1 MNKAFLK
8 NMKLFK
14 LVEYNHSYRKIVK
27 LVNELGDDEVN
38 EIKALDILG
47 DTPTSRA
54 LVNDMRIALHS
65 DHYSLWCLTYYGV
78 NSFTIEKLKDEFED
92 INIMV
97 PRINDLPSL
106 GLHDSTINKI
116 MLLINDLKLNQKG
129 NLEHEVLRIIENNE
143 PIQNREL
150 KTLIFSKYYDV
161 DSRMFDSL
169 IDSMLSRNVIINTI
183 TGYKIKHFSL
193 VDYLNESNEEIDKVV
208 LDRCNGK
215 TLDEIGAELNLSK
228 ERVRQKISKRILQL
242 PVFNKEQDYFQIRS
256 SYTFSRKDAEILGFE
271 IPVWNYIT
279 LKYSNLT
286 PEKNAIDYLKDNN
299 LCDTEKG
306 RSVFKEYKLLV
317 VDNQI
322 VEDDFLGLFIRFFK
336 KQKYNSFKI
345 ADIADDFNSHLL
357 RNDIKNPDYFITKKN
372 LDIICRKL
380 ENSGKFLNVGAKRF
394 IFFEEDSLSSDLL
407 ELMREYLLNL
417 DGYGS
422 VLLFYNQNK
431 KICLSNNIHD
441 ENELFIVMKRLFS
454 KEFKK
459 SIEFIR
465 NPTLAKK
472 GIDREIYIENLL
484 LDLNLPCTVDEYL
497 DYVYKTTG
505 LKQASIQSN
514 FANIINKYK
523 NANGLMSL
531 EDEYTDEEAIT
542 FRELLADRE
551 CIGAKLFDFQV
562 KSVFKTK
569 SNTFLNANTIRKFG
583 YCKTNTSIYKDK
595 YQSRLDAV
603 QTVLKHQDMLLTE
616 GEISKFC
623 DIEFLTYRQYDAL
636 KNCLVLKIGNNRYL
650 NIVARGEQDSVKQ
663 LKSDLLSA
671 LDDEEIYVLDDFV
684 NDYTFNR
691 LLNQGN
697 EYNSILYSFDLREI
711 LKFIF
716 TTTDGFSYLSQGDTF
731 LFSKELVSYESI
743 ISRIMNEYESISLSE
758 FKEELFDR
766 YGITK
771 IFSNT
776 ELSNM
781 GYYCPYTSEKV
792 YLNEDYY
799 EYEMEEYL
807 NGNS

>member
-1 MNKAFLK
+1 
-8 NMKLFK
+8 
-14 LVEYNHSYRKIVK
+14 
-27 LVNELGDDEVN
+27 
-38 EIKALDILG
+38 
-47 DTPTSRA
+47 
-54 LVNDMRIALHS
+54 
-65 DHYSLWCLTYYGV
+65 
-78 NSFTIEKLKDEFED
+78 
-92 INIMV
+92 
-97 PRINDLPSL
+97 
-106 GLHDSTINKI
+106 
-116 MLLINDLKLNQKG
+116 
-129 NLEHEVLRIIENNE
+129 
-143 PIQNREL
+143 
-150 KTLIFSKYYDV
+150 
-161 DSRMFDSL
+161 
-169 IDSMLSRNVIINTI
+169 
-183 TGYKIKHFSL
+183 
-193 VDYLNESNEEIDKVV
+193 
-208 LDRCNGK
+208 
-215 TLDEIGAELNLSK
+215 
-228 ERVRQKISKRILQL
+228 
-242 PVFNKEQDYFQIRS
+242 
-256 SYTFSRKDAEILGFE
+256 
-271 IPVWNYIT
+271 
-279 LKYSNLT
+279 
-286 PEKNAIDYLKDNN
+286 
-299 LCDTEKG
+299 
-306 RSVFKEYKLLV
+306 
-317 VDNQI
+317 
-322 VEDDFLGLFIRFFK
+322 
-336 KQKYNSFKI
+336 
-345 ADIADDFNSHLL
+345 
-357 RNDIKNPDYFITKKN
+357 
-372 LDIICRKL
+372 
-380 ENSGKFLNVGAKRF
+380 
-394 IFFEEDSLSSDLL
+394 
-407 ELMREYLLNL
+407 MREYLLNL

-636 KNCLVLKIGNNRYL
+636 KNCLVLRIGNNRYL

-691 LLNQGN
+691 LLN
-697 EYNSILYSFDLREI
+697 
-711 LKFIF
+711 
-716 TTTDGFSYLSQGDTF
+716 
-731 LFSKELVSYESI
+731 
-743 ISRIMNEYESISLSE
+743 SR
-758 FKEELFDR
+758 K
-766 YGITK
+766 
-771 IFSNT
+771 
-776 ELSNM
+776 
-781 GYYCPYTSEKV
+781 
-792 YLNEDYY
+792 
-799 EYEMEEYL
+799 
-807 NGNS
+807 